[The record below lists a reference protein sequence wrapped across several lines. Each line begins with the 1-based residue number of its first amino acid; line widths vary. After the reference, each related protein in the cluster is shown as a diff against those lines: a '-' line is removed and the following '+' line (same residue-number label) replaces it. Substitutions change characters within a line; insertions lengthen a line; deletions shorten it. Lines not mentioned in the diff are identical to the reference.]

1 MSSQSH
7 PYTEAQHVLTQQP
20 ATVTTS
26 ASAFGTA
33 APAPMASIDEVTSS
47 ALSTPQQALRAGLP
61 ASQSSNRLGSYWS
74 MPDMTSS
81 VSGQLDRM
89 IRDPS
94 QLSMSRQAGTVMH
107 AVDTQLPSIESMN
120 LSQHRQMASAAL
132 ALSQSGTALTQQ
144 PQQQQQVSSSAQ
156 RLPPSGSRLS
166 VASSASSI
174 SRLAPGDARNSDQ
187 ILLSEP
193 ARSRSHLSDHVGTTQ
208 AISTQKEPAPS
219 ISGLRLLNA
228 GAAAPGV
235 SDATEVALLK
245 HHLQQ
250 MVTGSTRTVLFL
262 NCCELTQSLNPQRQE
277 FARELQEQASLHQA
291 FVRKQT
297 DTMRQQI
304 EQLRTQLVQ
313 ERTANRSQLLFA
325 DSMSPPTRNTGA
337 YMESHSYGHADAAA
351 GR

>member
-1 MSSQSH
+1 
-7 PYTEAQHVLTQQP
+7 
-20 ATVTTS
+20 
-26 ASAFGTA
+26 
-33 APAPMASIDEVTSS
+33 
-47 ALSTPQQALRAGLP
+47 
-61 ASQSSNRLGSYWS
+61 
-74 MPDMTSS
+74 
-81 VSGQLDRM
+81 
-89 IRDPS
+89 
-94 QLSMSRQAGTVMH
+94 MH

-219 ISGLRLLNA
+219 VSDLRLLNA

-250 MVTGSTRTVLFL
+250 MVTNSTRTVLF
-262 NCCELTQSLNPQRQE
+262 
-277 FARELQEQASLHQA
+277 F
-291 FVRKQT
+291 K
-297 DTMRQQI
+297 
-304 EQLRTQLVQ
+304 
-313 ERTANRSQLLFA
+313 LL
-325 DSMSPPTRNTGA
+325 
-337 YMESHSYGHADAAA
+337 
-351 GR
+351 